1 MDSSPDGVIN
11 TTSQSVVWF
20 TLADGNHTF
29 YVRACDQADNWGI
42 PASYSF
48 SLDAVLPTIGIV
60 SPTDGAVQNTSTV
73 EVSWTGSDDRSG
85 IDRYEIQ
92 MDSSS
97 PVDVGTGPPY
107 QFVNVPDGN
116 HTVRVTAIDIAGNQ
130 NTSSVGVTVDTLVP
144 LTTLS
149 IEGTMGSNDWYVSAV
164 NVTII
169 SSDATSG
176 VKSIAY
182 NSDSGGWQVYTGP
195 IQIVGNGVHT
205 LLFYGEDLAGNRNQ
219 VSSIEIKI
227 DTMQL
232 YISFDIQDGAIFNSK
247 SVVIPWTVHNALSGV
262 DRFEYSLDTGAFQS
276 LGTTSSV
283 GLANL
288 SEGSHALTVRV
299 YDNAGNMAEQS
310 ITFIVDTR
318 PPTLAF
324 DNQNGT
330 MFVSRPVNITWS
342 SADGNTGIDYF
353 EYSLDGGPFE
363 STGDE
368 RSVSLEDVSDG
379 NHVLTV
385 RAYDIAGNF
394 IEQSLTFRVDTQSP
408 ALAFAAQGAA
418 FFNSMSFAITWTAS
432 DAVSGVDR
440 FEYSLDY
447 NVFVPFGTPES
458 DSLEL
463 TNVSE
468 GTHTLILRAYDRA
481 GNLAEESLEFMVDIQ
496 SPTLAFNVQSGIVF
510 SSRQV
515 TIDWSSIDNNS
526 GIDRF
531 EYSLDNQAFQS
542 LGTADLVE
550 LTNLAD
556 GTHVLTIRAFDRAGN
571 TVEKSITFEVSTL
584 NSSLLI
590 VFVVLYF
597 VAMSAVVL
605 GRRYRAKGR

>member
-1 MDSSPDGVIN
+1 
-11 TTSQSVVWF
+11 
-20 TLADGNHTF
+20 
-29 YVRACDQADNWGI
+29 
-42 PASYSF
+42 
-48 SLDAVLPTIGIV
+48 
-60 SPTDGAVQNTSTV
+60 
-73 EVSWTGSDDRSG
+73 
-85 IDRYEIQ
+85 
-92 MDSSS
+92 
-97 PVDVGTGPPY
+97 
-107 QFVNVPDGN
+107 
-116 HTVRVTAIDIAGNQ
+116 
-130 NTSSVGVTVDTLVP
+130 
-144 LTTLS
+144 
-149 IEGTMGSNDWYVSAV
+149 
-164 NVTII
+164 
-169 SSDATSG
+169 
-176 VKSIAY
+176 
-182 NSDSGGWQVYTGP
+182 
-195 IQIVGNGVHT
+195 
-205 LLFYGEDLAGNRNQ
+205 
-219 VSSIEIKI
+219 
-227 DTMQL
+227 
-232 YISFDIQDGAIFNSK
+232 
-247 SVVIPWTVHNALSGV
+247 
-262 DRFEYSLDTGAFQS
+262 
-276 LGTTSSV
+276 
-283 GLANL
+283 
-288 SEGSHALTVRV
+288 
-299 YDNAGNMAEQS
+299 MAEQS

-318 PPTLAF
+318 PPTLGF
-324 DNQNGT
+324 DIQNGT

-342 SADGNTGIDYF
+342 SEDDNTGIDYF

-379 NHVLTV
+379 SHVLTV
-385 RAYDIAGNF
+385 RAFDIAGNL

-463 TNVSE
+463 TNISE